1 MVVLVLLQVLLEL
14 LLAEQAV
21 AVEELKA
28 QLRLVLQR
36 MVEALVVLFLLL
48 EQMALQ
54 TQVAVA
60 VVTQT
65 KAQHRVVVVLVL
77 SFSATLPQGH

>member
-14 LLAEQAV
+14 LLAGQAV